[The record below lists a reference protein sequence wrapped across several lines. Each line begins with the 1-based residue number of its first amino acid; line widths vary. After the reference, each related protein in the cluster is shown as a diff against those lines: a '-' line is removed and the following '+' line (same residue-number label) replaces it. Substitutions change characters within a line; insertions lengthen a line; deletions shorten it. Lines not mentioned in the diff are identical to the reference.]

1 MLKKISLVALCA
13 ASAFAMNS
21 ADININDKDLE
32 LGVKFDV
39 GQFNDNVEPET
50 MLVGAR
56 YLHADEDNSDV
67 NDVDDYYELSFLMQ
81 NQMGNED
88 LILGLGLK
96 LNSTKDYSTVP
107 LGAEAKY
114 HIPAETPIP
123 IYINLALYY
132 APSVLTMQDADK
144 YLEYRAEADFEVIDN
159 GKVTLGYRVMNTD
172 YDDARGDVEYNKSM
186 YIGFK
191 FLF

>member
-56 YLHADEDNSDV
+56 YLHADEDNSDI
-67 NDVDDYYELSFLMQ
+67 NDVDDYYELNFLMQ
-81 NQMGNED
+81 NQMDNED
-88 LILGLGLK
+88 LVVGLGLK
-96 LNSTKDYSTVP
+96 LNQTEDFISVP
-107 LGAEAKY
+107 LGLEVGYKLPIDTT
-114 HIPAETPIP
+114 IPF
-123 IYINLALYY
+123 YLNGMLYY
-132 APSVLTMQDADK
+132 APSVLTMKDADS
-144 YLEYRAEADFEVIDN
+144 YLEYRIGLDIEIIDN
-159 GKVTLGYRVMNTD
+159 ARITLGYRVMDTD
-172 YDDARGDVEYNKSM
+172 YDDARGDIEYNKSM
-186 YIGFK
+186 YLGFK